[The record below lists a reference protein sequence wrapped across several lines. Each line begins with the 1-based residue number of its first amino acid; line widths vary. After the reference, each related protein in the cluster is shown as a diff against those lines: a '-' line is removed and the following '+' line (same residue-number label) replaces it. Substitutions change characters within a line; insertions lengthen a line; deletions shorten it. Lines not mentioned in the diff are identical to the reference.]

1 LSKPATL
8 TSANVRRKGE
18 AQPSTDAVA
27 RGETPRVKAP
37 TETLVPLSFKVAP
50 EFKKRYR
57 LAAVHAGLKLNE
69 LLFTLL
75 ERHEA
80 ENRK

>member
-1 LSKPATL
+1 MLKPATL

-18 AQPSTDAVA
+18 AQPSADAVA
-27 RGETPRVKAP
+27 RGELPRVKAP
-37 TETLVPLSFKVAP
+37 TESLVPLSFKVAP
-50 EFKKRYR
+50 EFKKRYQF
-57 LAAVHAGLKLNE
+57 AALNAGLKLNE
-69 LLFTLL
+69 LLFALL

>member
-1 LSKPATL
+1 
-8 TSANVRRKGE
+8 VRRKGE
-18 AQPSTDAVA
+18 AQPSADAVG
-27 RGETPRVKAP
+27 RGELSRVKAP

-50 EFKKRYR
+50 EFKKRYQF
-57 LAAVHAGLKLNE
+57 AALSAGLKLNE
-69 LLFTLL
+69 FLFTLL